1 MNDFHSYKSE
11 FLPPSKS
18 LATLRPSQDF
28 NPENKLTIKLKNR
41 DLKLMNKNFEKETG
55 MKSVQKQGKES
66 ERKPSLNVPSLT
78 NRYLNK

>member
-41 DLKLMNKNFEKETG
+41 DLKLMNKNFDKETG
-55 MKSVQKQGKES
+55 IKNEQKPVRES
-66 ERKPSLNVPSLT
+66 ESKPSLNVPSLT
-78 NRYLNK
+78 NRYFNK